1 MKRVLAIALAIL
13 ALAALAA
20 FAPFGSSGSSY
31 QVRAYFDNGDFV
43 VSGEDVRVAGAK
55 VGSVVS
61 TAVALPGEAV
71 HADGQPD
78 PGKAAIVLQIDDPGF
93 QDFRRDASCVIRPQ
107 SLLGEKYIDCTPTK
121 PRAPGSPQPP
131 PLKVI
136 PDGQPGAG
144 ERFLPLENNGHIV
157 DVDLVQNIQR
167 LPYAERFRI
176 ILNELGAGVAGQGDT
191 LNAVIRRADPAL
203 RYTDQVLHILA
214 GQNHVLADLAR
225 DSETALHPLARER
238 RHLSGFIDNAGV
250 AAQATAERSAD
261 LEAGFQKFPHFLTEL
276 RSTSV
281 QLRRFSDQAQP
292 VFSEL
297 GHAAPA
303 LTTLTKRTAPFARA
317 GEKSFVSLGTAA
329 AKSTKPL
336 VQSDPL
342 VIDLRDLARAS
353 QSPSKNLAKLL
364 GSLQRTNGFKQLLE
378 FIYNTAGSV
387 NAFDKFGHIL
397 RANLL
402 ETSCVDYAT
411 VPFAGCGANFPG
423 GGAAKTASP
432 LASPAPAAPATG
444 AVDAA
449 GSPSDGLTGVGASS
463 AANAT
468 TSRKPLGG
476 AERILDFLIG
486 HDHGRR
492 GPAAG
497 DAHARV
503 HSAAAPGAADA
514 SGAVSAST
522 LPTGGRP

>member
-1 MKRVLAIALAIL
+1 MKRALAIAIAIL

-20 FAPFGSSGSSY
+20 FGPFGGGGSSY
-31 QVRAYFDNGDFV
+31 TVRAYFDNGDFV
-43 VSGEDVRVAGAK
+43 VPGEDVRVAGAK

-61 TAVALPGEAV
+61 TAVSLPGEAV
-71 HADGQPD
+71 HADGRPD
-78 PGKAAIVLQIDDPGF
+78 PGKAAIVMQIDDSGF

-107 SLLGEKYIDCTPTK
+107 SLLGEKYIDCTPTR
-121 PRAPGSPQPP
+121 PRAPESPVPA

-136 PDGQPGAG
+136 PKGQPGTG

-157 DVDLVQNIQR
+157 DIDLVQNIQR
-167 LPYAERFRI
+167 LPYAERFRL
-176 ILNELGAGVAGQGDT
+176 ILNELGAGVAGQGDN
-191 LNAVIRRADPAL
+191 LNTVIRRADPAL
-203 RYTDQVLHILA
+203 RYTDEVLHILA

-261 LEAGFQKFPHFLTEL
+261 LEAGFQKFPHFLDEL

-281 QLRRFSDQAQP
+281 QLRRFSGQAQP

-297 GHAAPA
+297 GGAAPS

-317 GEKSFVSLGTAA
+317 GEKSLISLGDAA

-336 VQSDPL
+336 VQSDSL
-342 VIDLRDLARAS
+342 VIDLRDLARAA

-364 GSLQRTNGFKQLLE
+364 GSLQKTNGFKQLLE
-378 FIYNTAGSV
+378 FLYNTSGSA

-411 VPFAGCGANFPG
+411 VPFGGCGANFSG
-423 GGAAKTASP
+423 GGVAKTASP
-432 LASPAPAAPATG
+432 LAAPAAATPPVAASG
-444 AVDAA
+444 AVDA
-449 GSPSDGLTGVGASS
+449 TGAAS
-463 AANAT
+463 AAPT
-468 TSRKPLGG
+468 TAAPARAVDHTPVRGAANILHFLLGDG
-476 AERILDFLIG
+476 AE
-486 HDHGRR
+486 
-492 GPAAG
+492 
-497 DAHARV
+497 
-503 HSAAAPGAADA
+503 
-514 SGAVSAST
+514 
-522 LPTGGRP
+522 GGRP